1 MDPEN
6 LRAVPVFSELT
17 DEELRRIATFANE
30 DSVSAG
36 ATLIR
41 EGDYSNEM
49 IAIES
54 GTADVKRDGATVA
67 QVGPGDVVGELGVL
81 EKGHAQ
87 RVSGGHVRHAP
98 DPHDQLGRGAA
109 AQGNAR
115 AAALAGRR
123 EAPELV
129 SRFGV
134 RRPSAGACSRLAP
147 AADHPSTPG
156 TSVIGGERQ
165 TRPCIPQ
172 PATE

>member
-81 EKGHAQ
+81 EKGMRNASVVATSAM
-87 RVSGGHVRHAP
+87 RLIRMTNWDV
-98 DPHDQLGRGAA
+98 GRLPKDTRERLLTLAA
-109 AQGNAR
+109 
-115 AAALAGRR
+115 
-123 EAPELV
+123 EK
-129 SRFGV
+129 
-134 RRPSAGACSRLAP
+134 RPG
-147 AADHPSTPG
+147 
-156 TSVIGGERQ
+156 
-165 TRPCIPQ
+165 
-172 PATE
+172 